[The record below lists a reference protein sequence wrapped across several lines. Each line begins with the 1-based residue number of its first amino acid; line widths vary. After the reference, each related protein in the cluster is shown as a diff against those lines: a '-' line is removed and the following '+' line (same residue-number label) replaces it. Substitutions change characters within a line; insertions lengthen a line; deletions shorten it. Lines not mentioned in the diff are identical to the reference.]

1 MDRPGWKEWIGALAR
16 IRTLGLAL
24 AVGAAWPL
32 GSCEREARPF
42 ESLAR
47 PSASAPNVTQS
58 PLHPGGSASGTP
70 MSSQEGPYHRNAWGM
85 AEGKRLYN
93 AYNCSGC
100 HANGGGGMGPPLM
113 DDRWIYG
120 SAPANIY
127 QTIVEGRPNGMPSFR
142 GKIPSAQVWMLVAY
156 VESMS
161 GQAPIDVMPGRS
173 DHMRAG
179 TPENARRA
187 ETPKQTG
194 PR

>member
-1 MDRPGWKEWIGALAR
+1 MRFLLSTR
-16 IRTLGLAL
+16 SIRTLAATGIAIAASVIWPTLA
-24 AVGAAWPL
+24 
-32 GSCEREARPF
+32 CKREARPF
-42 ESLAR
+42 DALSR
-47 PSASAPNVTQS
+47 PASPAPNVTQS
-58 PLHPGGSASGTP
+58 ELHPGG
-70 MSSQEGPYHRNAWGM
+70 GPAPANSHESPFRDNAWGM
-85 AEGKRLYN
+85 AEGKRLYQ

-120 SAPANIY
+120 AAPANIY

-142 GKIPSAQVWMLVAY
+142 GKIPSTQVWMIVAY
-156 VESMS
+156 VQSMS

-187 ETPKQTG
+187 ETPRQTG
-194 PR
+194 APR